1 MDEKIY
7 AVVTGDLIGSRKLK
21 DSGVS
26 YVDYLNKSLE
36 YVGHDYQIP
45 FFIYRGD
52 SFQGVTADPSSAL
65 KDTIIL
71 RLKLISGFEV
81 GEKYPR
87 IDARIAIGLGK
98 IDYFPN
104 KNYKIGEMD
113 GEAFGYSGLQL
124 DEIKKDKQNL
134 TVKTPW
140 SEINEEL
147 DIYCRI
153 IDRLIARWSKKK
165 CEAVMYRLEGHIL
178 EQIGEK
184 LDIDLSSVSYRLK
197 GTDYDVV
204 GMIIQRYSKI
214 INKKILPS
222 VGFT

>member
-71 RLKLISGFEV
+71 RLQLDWEKLIIFQTKTIKLAKWMV
-81 GEKYPR
+81 KP
-87 IDARIAIGLGK
+87 LG
-98 IDYFPN
+98 IPVFN
-104 KNYKIGEMD
+104 
-113 GEAFGYSGLQL
+113 
-124 DEIKKDKQNL
+124 
-134 TVKTPW
+134 
-140 SEINEEL
+140 
-147 DIYCRI
+147 
-153 IDRLIARWSKKK
+153 
-165 CEAVMYRLEGHIL
+165 
-178 EQIGEK
+178 
-184 LDIDLSSVSYRLK
+184 
-197 GTDYDVV
+197 
-204 GMIIQRYSKI
+204 
-214 INKKILPS
+214 
-222 VGFT
+222 